1 VLLCEDKEHE
11 RFFRRLLSKWFAR
24 GRLRVERIPDRE
36 GAGDAFVVAKYA
48 EEVQIARQWRLE
60 NYALVV
66 AIDGDRDRLQ
76 GRMRQLDQKLED
88 AGLSKRGKDEM
99 IVICVPSWSVE
110 TWELWLCGDE
120 DVDEETDYKRRF
132 READRLG
139 DVSPKKAV
147 ESWLRSL
154 SDEER
159 QLEEETLPAL
169 SAGRQE
175 VRRLD
180 G

>member
-1 VLLCEDKEHE
+1 M
-11 RFFRRLLSKWFAR
+11 
-24 GRLRVERIPDRE
+24 
-36 GAGDAFVVAKYA
+36 
-48 EEVQIARQWRLE
+48 Q
-60 NYALVV
+60 
-66 AIDGDRDRLQ
+66 
-76 GRMRQLDQKLED
+76 QLDRKLED

-99 IVICVPSWSVE
+99 IVICVPTWSVE
-110 TWELWLCGDE
+110 RWELWLCGDG
-120 DVDEETDYKRRF
+120 DVDEETDCKRQF
-132 READRLG
+132 REAERRG
-139 DVSPKKAV
+139 DVSPRKAV
-147 ESWLRSL
+147 ESWFRSL

>member
-1 VLLCEDKEHE
+1 VN
-11 RFFRRLLSKWFAR
+11 
-24 GRLRVERIPDRE
+24 RIPDRE
-36 GAGDAFVVAKYA
+36 GAGDAYVVARYV
-48 EEVQIARQWRLE
+48 EEVQLARQWRHE

-66 AIDGDRDRLQ
+66 AIDGDRGKLQ

-88 AGLSKRGKDEM
+88 AGLPKRGKDEM
-99 IVICVPSWSVE
+99 IVICAPTWSVE

-120 DVDEETDYKRRF
+120 SVDEETDCKRRY
-132 READRLG
+132 RDAERRG

-147 ESWLRSL
+147 ESWFRSL
-154 SDEER
+154 SDDET
-159 QLEEETLPAL
+159 QLEQETLPAL
-169 SAGRQE
+169 AAGRLE